1 MKAQEWD
8 GTPGPPVV
16 TSRMGRCSVS
26 PTLLAGSHSSGKK
39 NTSLPDDSVNAEAV
53 HKQVYLGNHHLTSV
67 CFHSDS
73 KPKHVNKTYHRT
85 ATHRDGKEKSAT

>member
-26 PTLLAGSHSSGKK
+26 PTLLAGSHSSGKQ
-39 NTSLPDDSVNAEAV
+39 NPGLPDDSVNPEAV
-53 HKQVYLGNHHLTSV
+53 HK
-67 CFHSDS
+67 
-73 KPKHVNKTYHRT
+73 
-85 ATHRDGKEKSAT
+85 